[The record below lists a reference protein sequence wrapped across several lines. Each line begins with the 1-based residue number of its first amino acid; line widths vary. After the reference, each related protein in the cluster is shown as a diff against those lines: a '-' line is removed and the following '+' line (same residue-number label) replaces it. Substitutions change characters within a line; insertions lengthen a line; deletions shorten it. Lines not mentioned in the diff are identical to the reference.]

1 MLPEEA
7 GKSGFSLRA
16 LGIALILSLF
26 LLASS
31 SYIALKLG
39 ALPWPIIF
47 SVIASG
53 GILKALSR
61 FKPTNI
67 HEINVAQAGG
77 TIGGLLASGVVFTIP
92 GILYLQMNE
101 KLDINLP
108 HLWVLG
114 IVCISGAVLGILLS
128 IPLRRTFIDE
138 EDLPF
143 PSGAAG
149 AEVLKAESFG
159 GKTAVLLLVVGVASA
174 IFALTRDLYFA
185 SGFTITFLA
194 SYSIFFTIY
203 PMPMGLG
210 IGYILGPKISINSW
224 LSGAV
229 VGWVILIPLL
239 KEYESIKL
247 VQELGMGIVL
257 GSGIGFFVSYIIPK
271 AKKIFLPLFSWK
283 NSPWYTKI
291 IPLVSLISF
300 ILLIISGVPIL
311 ASFLAVLGVWIMAT
325 VASRMTG
332 ETNIDPLEQFGIIIG
347 LLSLGIYSILNMS
360 LGYLPAFLIVC
371 FVSIAAAMAGDIGH
385 DYKSAKIVGTKA
397 KDIIKVDLL
406 CGILS
411 GAFAPLILK
420 IILEGYSNTIFTQ
433 AMPAPQAVLVAGSI
447 FGFKYPEVFWMGFIV
462 AMAIEI
468 LRRVLKKEIPL
479 SLMAFGIGMFLGLT
493 LSFLLALGG
502 AIRYITDKKGMDY
515 NKGILI
521 SAGMMGGEG
530 IAGFLEAFLIVVG
543 VSIGVA
549 IKSLIFGAVIIL
561 IVALIRVKR

>member
-16 LGIALILSLF
+16 LIIALILSLF

-47 SVIASG
+47 SVIASE

-61 FKPTNI
+61 FKPTDI

-229 VGWVILIPLL
+229 VGWVILMPLL

-271 AKKIFLPLFSWK
+271 AKKIFLPLFSCHLPQK
-283 NSPWYTKI
+283 ENFLFYEFLSNLKGHNLQDLKL
-291 IPLVSLISF
+291 IPL
-300 ILLIISGVPIL
+300 
-311 ASFLAVLGVWIMAT
+311 
-325 VASRMTG
+325 
-332 ETNIDPLEQFGIIIG
+332 
-347 LLSLGIYSILNMS
+347 
-360 LGYLPAFLIVC
+360 
-371 FVSIAAAMAGDIGH
+371 
-385 DYKSAKIVGTKA
+385 
-397 KDIIKVDLL
+397 
-406 CGILS
+406 
-411 GAFAPLILK
+411 
-420 IILEGYSNTIFTQ
+420 
-433 AMPAPQAVLVAGSI
+433 
-447 FGFKYPEVFWMGFIV
+447 
-462 AMAIEI
+462 
-468 LRRVLKKEIPL
+468 
-479 SLMAFGIGMFLGLT
+479 AFGENF
-493 LSFLLALGG
+493 F
-502 AIRYITDKKGMDY
+502 
-515 NKGILI
+515 
-521 SAGMMGGEG
+521 
-530 IAGFLEAFLIVVG
+530 
-543 VSIGVA
+543 
-549 IKSLIFGAVIIL
+549 
-561 IVALIRVKR
+561 

>member
-1 MLPEEA
+1 M
-7 GKSGFSLRA
+7 
-16 LGIALILSLF
+16 
-26 LLASS
+26 
-31 SYIALKLG
+31 
-39 ALPWPIIF
+39 
-47 SVIASG
+47 
-53 GILKALSR
+53 
-61 FKPTNI
+61 
-67 HEINVAQAGG
+67 
-77 TIGGLLASGVVFTIP
+77 
-92 GILYLQMNE
+92 
-101 KLDINLP
+101 
-108 HLWVLG
+108 
-114 IVCISGAVLGILLS
+114 
-128 IPLRRTFIDE
+128 
-138 EDLPF
+138 
-143 PSGAAG
+143 
-149 AEVLKAESFG
+149 
-159 GKTAVLLLVVGVASA
+159 
-174 IFALTRDLYFA
+174 
-185 SGFTITFLA
+185 
-194 SYSIFFTIY
+194 
-203 PMPMGLG
+203 
-210 IGYILGPKISINSW
+210 
-224 LSGAV
+224 
-229 VGWVILIPLL
+229 ILIPLL

-283 NSPWYTKI
+283 DSPWYTKI

-420 IILEGYSNTIFTQ
+420 IILEGYSNAIFTQ

-462 AMAIEI
+462 AMVIEI

-502 AIRYITDKKGMDY
+502 AIRYITDKKGIGY

>member
-1 MLPEEA
+1 MLPEDV
-7 GKSGFSLRA
+7 GKKGFSFRA
-16 LGIALILSLF
+16 LGIALLLSLF

-53 GILKALSR
+53 GILKLLSK
-61 FKPTNI
+61 FNPTNI

-77 TIGGLLASGVVFTIP
+77 TIGGLMAAGIMFTIP
-92 GILYLQMNE
+92 GIIYLQRSEN
-101 KLDINLP
+101 LDINLP
-108 HLWVLG
+108 SFWVLAL
-114 IVCISGAVLGILLS
+114 VCMFAAVLGILLS

-138 EDLPF
+138 EKLPY

-149 AEVLKAESFG
+149 AEVLKAEMFG
-159 GKTAVLLLVVGVASA
+159 GKSAILLLIVGIVSA

-194 SYSIFFTIY
+194 TYSIFFTIY
-203 PMPMGLG
+203 PMPMGIG

-224 LSGAV
+224 LAGAV
-229 VGWVILIPLL
+229 VGWVVLIPLL
-239 KEYESIKL
+239 KNYEGIKL

-257 GSGIGFFVSYIIPK
+257 GSGIGFFIGYIIPK
-271 AKKIFLPLFSWK
+271 AKKIFLPMLSWK
-283 NSPWYTKI
+283 DSPWYTKI
-291 IPLVSLISF
+291 IPLISLISF
-300 ILLIISGVPIL
+300 FALIISGVPIL
-311 ASFLAVLGVWIMAT
+311 ASFLAILGVWIMAT

-347 LLSLGIYSILNMS
+347 LLSLGIYSILKIN

-385 DYKSAKIVGTKA
+385 DYKSAKIVGTKPR
-397 KDIIKVDLL
+397 DIIKVDLI
-406 CGILS
+406 CGAVS
-411 GAFAPLILK
+411 GIFAPIILK
-420 IILEGYSNTIFTQ
+420 VILEGYSSVMFTP
-433 AMPAPQAVLVAGSI
+433 AMPAPQAVLVARSI
-447 FGFKYPEVFWMGFIV
+447 FGFTYPEIFCIGFGV
-462 AMAIEI
+462 ALLIEI
-468 LRRVLKKEIPL
+468 LRRVLKREMPI

-502 AIRYITDKKGMDY
+502 AIRYITDKKGIDY
-515 NKGILI
+515 NKGILV

-530 IAGFLEAFLIVVG
+530 IAGFLAAFLIVIGVG
-543 VSIGVA
+543 VGIA
-549 IKSLIFGAVIIL
+549 IKSLIIGALIIFVAVIIK
-561 IVALIRVKR
+561 VKK